1 MSNLSSA
8 LQQFRQ
14 EQKQAE
20 QRVEKLRSAISVIEG
35 LVGRNGTGA
44 SRNGTRPGRTISAAG
59 KARIAAAQ
67 RARWARVRKG
77 SQVAAGTKTVPV
89 KRTMSASA
97 RRKIAAAQ
105 RARWA
110 RVRKAA

>member
-8 LQQFRQ
+8 LQQLRQ
-14 EQKQAE
+14 EHKPAE
-20 QRVEKLRSAISVIEG
+20 QQLKQLQSAISVIEG

-44 SRNGTRPGRTISAAG
+44 SRNGTRPGRTMSAAG

-67 RARWARVRKG
+67 RARWAKVRKG
-77 SQVAAGTKTVPV
+77 SQVAGTKTVPV
-89 KRTMSASA
+89 KRRMSASA

-110 RVRKAA
+110 RV